1 MSLDE
6 VREQMEE
13 AEMEQ
18 MKENQG
24 ENTGRAQQLEIR
36 VEGGE
41 SGNREWGSIIETGKR
56 VEEAASPRGKGKA
69 QNQSQAVTIRKTSS
83 VTEEPETQRL
93 PEGDRHAAQNQ
104 QSLQ

>member
-1 MSLDE
+1 
-6 VREQMEE
+6 MEG

-18 MKENQG
+18 MKENRG
-24 ENTGRAQQLEIR
+24 ENTGRAQRLEKR

-41 SGNREWGSIIETGKR
+41 SGTRKR
-56 VEEAASPRGKGKA
+56 VEEAASPRGKGKT
-69 QNQSQAVTIRKTSS
+69 QNQSQAATTRKTSS

-104 QSLQ
+104 QSLP